1 MAEETIDGAEASEEV
16 TANPETEAPEAST
29 EEGETTWRSAIEDE
43 KVRKLADR
51 FNTPGDMAKAYAELN
66 TEFSQRI
73 KVPGADATEEDLSKF
88 RKLLGVPESVDN
100 YDLTRPEHIDEE
112 TFASEPFQNMLQGV
126 VGRMHDAGAT
136 QAQVDA
142 AIGTYFELE
151 AAQQAATQ
159 QNDQQFSKDAE
170 AGLRSEWGEDYD
182 ANLSFAKQA
191 LSKFEFGE
199 QLKQTELSNGM
210 LLGSNPDFLRVMA
223 NYGRITGEGSLQLG
237 LRGTE
242 AGASLQKQYDT
253 LTDDIHN
260 AMALGNTEK
269 AKRLDAERRD
279 ISESLFG
286 TGPVPGRAA

>member
-1 MAEETIDGAEASEEV
+1 MAEETIDGAEASEEG
-16 TANPETEAPEAST
+16 TANPETEAPEAEAET
-29 EEGETTWRSAIEDE
+29 GEATWRSAIEDD

-51 FNTPGDMAKAYAELN
+51 FNTPADMAKAYAELN
-66 TEFSQRI
+66 TEFSQRV
-73 KVPGADATEEDLSKF
+73 KVPGEDANDEDLAKF
-88 RKLLGVPESVDN
+88 RKLMGVPESVDN
-100 YDLTRPEHIDEE
+100 YTLSRPDHIDEG
-112 TFASEPFQNMLQGV
+112 TFESEEFQGMLQGV
-126 VGRMHDAGAT
+126 VGRMHEAGAT

-151 AAQQAATQ
+151 AAQQATTA
-159 QNDQQFSKDAE
+159 QNDERFQKDAE
-170 AGLRSEWGEDYD
+170 AGLRQEWGEDFD

-199 QLKQTELSNGM
+199 DLKQTELSNGM

-223 NYGRITGEGSLQLG
+223 NYGRMTGEGSLQLG

-242 AGASLQKQYDT
+242 AGANLQKQYDT
-253 LTDDIHN
+253 LTEDMHN

-279 ISESLFG
+279 IGESLFG

>member
-1 MAEETIDGAEASEEV
+1 MAEETIDGAEASEEG
-16 TANPETEAPEAST
+16 TANPETEAPEAEAET
-29 EEGETTWRSAIEDE
+29 GEATWRSAIEDD

-51 FNTPGDMAKAYAELN
+51 FNTPADMAKAYAELN

-73 KVPGADATEEDLSKF
+73 KVPSEDANDEDLAKF
-88 RKLLGVPESVDN
+88 RKLMGVPESVDN
-100 YDLTRPEHIDEE
+100 YTLSRPDHIDEG
-112 TFASEPFQNMLQGV
+112 TFESEEFQGMLQGV
-126 VGRMHDAGAT
+126 VGRMHEAGAT

-151 AAQQAATQ
+151 AAQQATTA
-159 QNDQQFSKDAE
+159 QNDERFQKDAE
-170 AGLRSEWGEDYD
+170 AGLRQEWGEDFD

-199 QLKQTELSNGM
+199 DLKQTELSNGM

-223 NYGRITGEGSLQLG
+223 NYGRMTGEGSLQLG

-242 AGASLQKQYDT
+242 AGANLQKQYDT
-253 LTDDIHN
+253 LTEDMHN

-279 ISESLFG
+279 IGESLFG

>member
-1 MAEETIDGAEASEEV
+1 MAEETIDGAEASEEG
-16 TANPETEAPEAST
+16 TANPETEAPEAEAET
-29 EEGETTWRSAIEDE
+29 GEATWRSAIEDD

-51 FNTPGDMAKAYAELN
+51 FNTPADMAKAYAELN
-66 TEFSQRI
+66 TEFSQRV
-73 KVPGADATEEDLSKF
+73 KVPGEDANEEDLAKF
-88 RKLLGVPESVDN
+88 RKLMGVPETVDN
-100 YDLTRPEHIDEE
+100 YTLSRPDHIDEG
-112 TFASEPFQNMLQGV
+112 TFESEEFQGMLQGV
-126 VGRMHDAGAT
+126 VGRMHEAGAT

-151 AAQQAATQ
+151 AAQQAATK
-159 QNDQQFSKDAE
+159 QNDERFQKDAE
-170 AGLRSEWGEDYD
+170 AGLRQEWGEDYD

-199 QLKQTELSNGM
+199 DLKQTELSNGM

-223 NYGRITGEGSLQLG
+223 NYGRMTGEGSLQLG

-242 AGASLQKQYDT
+242 AGANLQKQYDT
-253 LTDDIHN
+253 LTEDMHN

-279 ISESLFG
+279 IGESLFG

>member
-1 MAEETIDGAEASEEV
+1 MAEETIDGAEASEEG
-16 TANPETEAPEAST
+16 TANPETEAPEAEAET
-29 EEGETTWRSAIEDE
+29 GEATWRSAIEDD

-51 FNTPGDMAKAYAELN
+51 FNTPADMAKAYAELN
-66 TEFSQRI
+66 TEFSQRV
-73 KVPGADATEEDLSKF
+73 KVPGEDANDEDLAKF
-88 RKLLGVPESVDN
+88 RKLMGVPESVDN
-100 YDLTRPEHIDEE
+100 YTLSRPDHIDEG
-112 TFASEPFQNMLQGV
+112 TFESEEFQGMLQGV
-126 VGRMHDAGAT
+126 VGRMHEAGAT

-151 AAQQAATQ
+151 AAQQATTA
-159 QNDQQFSKDAE
+159 QNDERFQKDAE
-170 AGLRSEWGEDYD
+170 AGLRQEWGEDFD

-199 QLKQTELSNGM
+199 DLKQTELSNGM

-223 NYGRITGEGSLQLG
+223 NYGRMTGEGALQLG

-242 AGASLQKQYDT
+242 AGTNLQKQYDT
-253 LTDDIHN
+253 LTEDMHN

-279 ISESLFG
+279 IGESLFG

>member
-1 MAEETIDGAEASEEV
+1 MAEETIDGAEASEEG
-16 TANPETEAPEAST
+16 TANPETEAPEAEAET
-29 EEGETTWRSAIEDE
+29 GEATWRSAIEDD

-51 FNTPGDMAKAYAELN
+51 FNTPADMAKAYAELN
-66 TEFSQRI
+66 TEFSQRV
-73 KVPGADATEEDLSKF
+73 KVPGEDANDEDLAKF
-88 RKLLGVPESVDN
+88 RKLMGVPESVDN
-100 YDLTRPEHIDEE
+100 YTLSRPDHIDEG
-112 TFASEPFQNMLQGV
+112 TFESEEFQGMLQGV
-126 VGRMHDAGAT
+126 VGRMHEAGAT

-151 AAQQAATQ
+151 AAQQATTA
-159 QNDQQFSKDAE
+159 QNDERFQKDAE
-170 AGLRSEWGEDYD
+170 AGLRQEWGEDYD

-191 LSKFEFGE
+191 LSKFKFGE
-199 QLKQTELSNGM
+199 DLKQTELSNGM

-223 NYGRITGEGSLQLG
+223 NYGRMTGEGALQLG

-242 AGASLQKQYDT
+242 AGTNLQKQYDT
-253 LTDDIHN
+253 LTEDMHN

-279 ISESLFG
+279 IGESLFG

>member
-1 MAEETIDGAEASEEV
+1 MAEETIDGAEASEEG
-16 TANPETEAPEAST
+16 TANPETEAPEAEAET
-29 EEGETTWRSAIEDE
+29 GEATWRSAIEDD

-51 FNTPGDMAKAYAELN
+51 FNTPADMAKAYAELN
-66 TEFSQRI
+66 TEFSQRV
-73 KVPGADATEEDLSKF
+73 KVPGEDANEEDLAKF
-88 RKLLGVPESVDN
+88 RKLMGVPETVDN
-100 YDLTRPEHIDEE
+100 YTLSRPDHIDEG
-112 TFASEPFQNMLQGV
+112 TFESEEFQGMLQGV
-126 VGRMHDAGAT
+126 VGRMHEAGAT

-151 AAQQAATQ
+151 AAQQAATK
-159 QNDQQFSKDAE
+159 QNDERFQKDAE
-170 AGLRSEWGEDYD
+170 AGLRQEWGEDYD

-199 QLKQTELSNGM
+199 DLKQTELSNGM

-223 NYGRITGEGSLQLG
+223 NYGRMTGEGSLQLG

-242 AGASLQKQYDT
+242 AGANLQKQYDT
-253 LTDDIHN
+253 FTEDMHN

-279 ISESLFG
+279 IGESLFG

>member
-1 MAEETIDGAEASEEV
+1 MAEETIDGAEASEEG
-16 TANPETEAPEAST
+16 TANPETEAPEAEAET
-29 EEGETTWRSAIEDE
+29 GEATWRSTIEDD

-51 FNTPGDMAKAYAELN
+51 FSTPADMAKAYAELN

-73 KVPGADATEEDLSKF
+73 KVPGEDANDEDLAKF
-88 RKLLGVPESVDN
+88 RKLMGVPESVDN
-100 YDLTRPEHIDEE
+100 YTLSRPDHIDEG
-112 TFASEPFQNMLQGV
+112 TFESEEFQGMLQGV
-126 VGRMHDAGAT
+126 VGRMHEAGAT

-151 AAQQAATQ
+151 AAQQATTT
-159 QNDQQFSKDAE
+159 QNDERFQKDAE
-170 AGLRSEWGEDYD
+170 AGLRQEWGEDFD

-199 QLKQTELSNGM
+199 DLKQTELSNGM

-223 NYGRITGEGSLQLG
+223 NYGRMTGEGSLQLG

-242 AGASLQKQYDT
+242 AGTNLQKQYDV
-253 LTDDIHN
+253 LTEDMHN

-279 ISESLFG
+279 IGESLFG